1 MILWILG
8 GIVLVILTSFLVE
21 RFVIATPPYK
31 GAVSDHFNGETFFTP
46 GAPEPGEFGDLLKWV
61 TNRDEGEWLPRRTA
75 TDVRQ
80 TIPEER
86 VGADSAQGI
95 KTRITFVNHATMLIQ
110 TEGCNI
116 LTDPVWADV
125 AGVFD
130 LVGAKRMR
138 PAGVPFEKLPQIDLI
153 LLSHNHY
160 DHLDIGTMKRLAER
174 FKPTIIVPLGNKA
187 YLEKNGIE
195 NVQEYDWWQQ
205 TLFVH
210 KGKTFHI
217 HCVPAQHFSGRGVSD
232 RNKSLWCGFV
242 VQSAQTGEELY
253 FAGDSGYGAHF
264 KRIGEKFTNI
274 VCAMIP
280 IGAFRPRWFMSPVHI
295 GPEEAVKVH
304 LDIQAKQSLA
314 MHFGTFPL
322 ADDGEQEPIDEL
334 KKSLQQATINE
345 SAFRAIDN
353 GEWIEW

>member
-1 MILWILG
+1 M
-8 GIVLVILTSFLVE
+8 ILTSFLLE
-21 RFVIATPPYK
+21 RFVISTPPYK
-31 GAVSDHFNGETFFTP
+31 GAVSDHFNGDTFFTP
-46 GAPEPGEFGDLLKWV
+46 GAPNPGEFSDLLKWV
-61 TNRDEGEWLPRRTA
+61 TNRDEGEWLPSRTVA
-75 TDVRQ
+75 DVRQ
-80 TIPEER
+80 TVPNER
-86 VGADSAQGI
+86 IGTDTTKSI

-110 TEGCNI
+110 TEGINI

-130 LVGAKRMR
+130 LVGAKRVR
-138 PAGVPFEKLPQIDLI
+138 PAGVPFENLPKIDLI

-187 YLEKNGIE
+187 YLEKNGIG

-205 TLFVH
+205 TSFTH
-210 KGKTFHI
+210 NGATMHI

-242 VQSAQTGEELY
+242 LQSAQTTEELY

-264 KRIGEKFTNI
+264 ARIGEKFRNI

-295 GPEEAVKVH
+295 GPEEAVKAHQDVH
-304 LDIQAKQSLA
+304 ARQSLA

-322 ADDGEQEPIDEL
+322 ADDGEQEPMDEL
-334 KKSLQQATINE
+334 KKSLQQANINE
-345 SAFRAIDN
+345 AAFRAIDN